1 MMCPCEYPFAVSEG
15 ATLCYHC
22 NNLKIW
28 GNYAAMTPK
37 KINQEYFTRVARM
50 TSLGKRLEELGEDV
64 SDRRLN
70 IMTYEQAEVI
80 NHHNMYGEMTADEVL
95 LPPAPERLY
104 RCNAFVSELTSLTQS
119 FNRYYSEVR
128 SFQNV
133 FGFASKP
140 SADRCKHAMLAW
152 AKAHPPKKV

>member
-1 MMCPCEYPFAVSEG
+1 MMCPCGYPFTVIEG
-15 ATLCYHC
+15 ATECYYC
-22 NNLKIW
+22 NNLRTW
-28 GNYAAMTPK
+28 GNYVGMTPK

-50 TSLGKRLEELGEDV
+50 TSLGKRLEDLGEDV

-80 NHHNMYGEMTADEVL
+80 NSDACGMRISGEAL
-95 LPPAPERLY
+95 LPPPPERLY
-104 RCNAFVSELTSLTQS
+104 RCNAFVSEITSLTQS

-133 FGFASKP
+133 FGFASEP
-140 SADRCKHAMLAW
+140 SADRCKHAVLAW